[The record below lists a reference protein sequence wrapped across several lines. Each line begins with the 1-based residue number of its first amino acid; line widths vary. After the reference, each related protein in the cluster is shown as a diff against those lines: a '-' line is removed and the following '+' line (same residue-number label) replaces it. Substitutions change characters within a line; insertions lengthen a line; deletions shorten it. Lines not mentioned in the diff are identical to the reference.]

1 MTTILSHSK
10 EKSYSDLDLNFII
23 HPIKKDI
30 NKFTNEMAILNAVKH
45 IILTNHYEKP
55 FAPDYGCNV
64 RKLLFENLD
73 IITASALEREIT
85 QSIQNF
91 EPRVKIIAVKVKPD
105 TDNNGFNVEMQF
117 YIINKSEPVT
127 ITFLLERLR

>member
-55 FAPDYGCNV
+55 FTPDYGCNV

-73 IITASALEREIT
+73 IITASALEREIEFA
-85 QSIQNF
+85 IKNF
-91 EPRVKIIAVKVKPD
+91 EPRVSLSAVQVKPD
-105 TDNNGFNVEMQF
+105 VENNAFRVDLIVE
-117 YIINKSEPVT
+117 IINQSDNIT
-127 ITFLLERLR
+127 ISFSLEKLR